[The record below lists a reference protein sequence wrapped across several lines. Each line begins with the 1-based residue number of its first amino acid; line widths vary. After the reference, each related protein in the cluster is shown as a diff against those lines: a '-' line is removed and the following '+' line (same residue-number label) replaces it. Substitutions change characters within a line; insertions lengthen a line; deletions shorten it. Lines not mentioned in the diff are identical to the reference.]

1 MPGLGTTFGR
11 GGATSFQ
18 QDLQHADCIL
28 IEGSSMAEAH
38 PVGFRWVMKAKERGA
53 KIIHVDPRFGRT
65 SQLADLH
72 VPIRAGSD
80 IVFLGG
86 LIRHVLETES
96 YFREYVVN
104 YTNAPTILREDFKDT
119 EDLGGLF
126 SGWDPETA
134 TYDPSTWQYENGGK
148 PADGSAQTH
157 TSEGFDERSGAGMD
171 VGGVPRDDTLQHP
184 RCVFQVLRRHFG
196 RYTPEMVE
204 RVCGISQ
211 DDFHAVA
218 DALVE
223 NSGRE
228 RTTAFCYAV
237 GWTQHTAG
245 AQMIR
250 TAAILQLLLG
260 NIGRPGGGIMALR
273 GHASIQGSTDIPTL
287 FDILPGYLK
296 MPKATEKPPTL
307 EDHVDAGGKDRGW
320 WSFYETYVV
329 SLLKAWFGDAATAEN
344 DYGFGH
350 LPKLTGN
357 HSHFSTM
364 MRALDG
370 GLEGLFLMGQNPAV
384 GSQHSGLQRRALASL
399 KWLVVRDLA
408 EIESA
413 SFWRDGP
420 EVKSGEM
427 RTEDIQ
433 TEVFLMPA
441 ASHVEKEGTFT
452 NTQRLL
458 QWRDKALE
466 PPGDARSE
474 LWFMH
479 HLAKRV
485 FAHYAGSDR
494 ERDWPILNLTW
505 DYPEHGEVGEP
516 DVEAVCREING
527 YDVATGDPLPAFT
540 ALKSDGSTA
549 CGCWIYCGYFKDN
562 VNQARRRD
570 PGDLTAPG
578 GWVSPEW
585 GWAWP
590 MNRRVL
596 YNRASADPEGRPW
609 SERKRY
615 VWWDE
620 EQERWTGYDV
630 PDFPVDKR
638 PDYEAPADALAMDAI
653 SGDDP
658 FIMMPD
664 GRGWLFA
671 PSGLLDGPMPT
682 HYEPFESP
690 LEHPLYPEL
699 HMNPAAI
706 KWQRPENPYNPT
718 GDPRYPLVGT
728 SFRLTEHHTAG
739 AMSRNLPWLA
749 ELQPEMF
756 AEIDPALAAD
766 RGIQDGGWMTIETE
780 RGAIEARAKVTPRVR
795 PLKIDGRVVHQ
806 VCLPWH
812 WGFTGSVSGDSTNDL
827 GALSGDPN
835 VNIQESKAFS
845 CNVRAGRREGPTTAK
860 LAGKRLDHRVR
871 PDQDDPAAEYPSEI
885 A

>member
-1 MPGLGTTFGR
+1 MPGLGATFGR
-11 GGATSFQ
+11 GGATGFQ

-53 KIIHVDPRFGRT
+53 RIIHVDPRFSRT
-65 SQLADLH
+65 SQLADQH
-72 VPIRAGSD
+72 VPIRAGTD
-80 IVFLGG
+80 IAFLGG
-86 LIRHVLETES
+86 LIRHVIES
-96 YFREYVVN
+96 EEYFREYVVN
-104 YTNAPTILREDFKDT
+104 YTNAPSILREDFEDT

-126 SGWDPETA
+126 SGFDPDTA
-134 TYDPSTWQYENGGK
+134 SYDTSSWQY
-148 PADGSAQTH
+148 
-157 TSEGFDERSGAGMD
+157 AG
-171 VGGVPRDDTLQHP
+171 GGVARDETLQHP
-184 RCVFQVLRRHFG
+184 RCIFQVLRRHFS
-196 RYTPEMVE
+196 RYTPEMVQ
-204 RVCGISQ
+204 RVCGIAEQ
-211 DDFHAVA
+211 DLLSVA
-218 DALVE
+218 DALVA

-287 FDILPGYLK
+287 FDLLPGYLE
-296 MPKATEKPPTL
+296 MPRAREGGLTF
-307 EDHVDAGGKDRGW
+307 EDHVDAGAKDRGW
-320 WSFYETYVV
+320 WAFYETYLV
-329 SLLKAWFGDAATAEN
+329 SLLKAWFGDGATPEN
-344 DYGFGH
+344 DFGFDH
-350 LPKLTGN
+350 LPKLSGN
-357 HSHFSTM
+357 HSHFATM

-370 GLEGLFLMGQNPAV
+370 GLDGLFLMGQNPAV

-413 SFWRDGP
+413 TFWRDSP
-420 EVKSGEM
+420 EVASGEL

-479 HLAKRV
+479 HLARRV
-485 FAHYAGSDR
+485 RAHYAGSAR
-494 ERDWPILNLTW
+494 GRDWPIVNLTW
-505 DYPEHGEVGEP
+505 DYPEHGDAREP
-516 DVEAVCREING
+516 DVEAVAKEING
-527 YDVATGDPLPAFT
+527 YDVATREPLPTFT
-540 ALKSDGSTA
+540 VLENDGSTA
-549 CGCWIYCGYFKDN
+549 CGCWIYSGYFKDG
-562 VNQARRRD
+562 VNQARRRE
-570 PGDLTAPG
+570 PGDIDSPG
-578 GWVSPEW
+578 GWLSPEW

-590 MNRRVL
+590 MNRRML

-620 EQERWTGYDV
+620 AQGRWTGYDV

-638 PDYEAPADALAMDAI
+638 PDYAAPPDALAMDAI

-671 PSGLLDGPMPT
+671 PSGLLDGPLPT

-690 LEHPLYPEL
+690 LENALYPDL

-706 KWQRPENPYNPT
+706 KWQRPENPYNPSA
-718 GDPRYPLVGT
+718 DPRYPIVAT

-739 AMSRNLPWLA
+739 AMSRNLPWLS

-756 AEIDPALAAD
+756 AEIDPTLAAD
-766 RGIQDGGWMTIETE
+766 RGIEDGGWMTIETE
-780 RGAIEARAKVTPRVR
+780 RGQIETRAKVTPRLR
-795 PLKIDGRVVHQ
+795 PLKLDGRVVHQ
-806 VCLPWH
+806 IALPWH
-812 WGFTGSVSGDSTNDL
+812 WGYTGSSRGDSTNDL

-845 CNVRAGRREGPTTAK
+845 CDVRAGRREQPTTSK
-860 LAGKRLDHRVR
+860 LAGAKLDNPIR
-871 PDQDDPAAEYPSEI
+871 PDEDDPAAESPHEI
-885 A
+885 T